1 MKFYVY
7 VNKLI
12 KSSSTTSN
20 APKKRGPPAAQN
32 QDSSGKTLQSDSSKN
47 ASSGDSYILN
57 LYLQKGTIPVFLEMA
72 NEFFSIIHLQING
85 QEKVSIYE
93 DHQMDH
99 AMTATNTNIASSNND
114 NEMMDHDGKPDKKQK
129 FLNPGQRFNI
139 EIIP

>member
-7 VNKLI
+7 VNKLV

-47 ASSGDSYILN
+47 TTAGDSYILN

-72 NEFFSIIHLQING
+72 NEFFSIIHNQIHS
-85 QEKVSIYE
+85 QEKASIYE

-99 AMTATNTNIASSNND
+99 AMTATNTNMASSNAD
-114 NEMMDHDGKPDKKQK
+114 ADMMDHDSKPDKKQK
-129 FLNPGQRFNI
+129 LLNSGHRFNI
-139 EIIP
+139 EIIS